1 MDEKKHYPSKKYD
14 WSKTN
19 ELIRPQKSRHLEKE
33 FTQEG
38 NLTMLN
44 GKPFNGFE
52 VELVYKDGTIA
63 REIEFNDGEAERGWS
78 PEYYPNGK
86 LQELSLSFSS
96 YVDIAYFYFDED
108 GTILKRYISYT
119 EPDIVKTAME
129 LFNFTEDEKDWVI
142 KHYIEGFKGQWDED
156 IDEKYLR

>member
-33 FTQEG
+33 FTYEG
-38 NLTMLN
+38 NLTILN
-44 GKPFNGFE
+44 EKPFNGFS
-52 VELVYKDGTIA
+52 VGAVYKDGTIA
-63 REIEFNDGEAERGWS
+63 EEDEFNDGEARGYS

-86 LQELSLSFSS
+86 LQELSLAYSD

-129 LFNFTEDEKDWVI
+129 LFHFTEDEKDWVI
-142 KHYIEGFKGQWDED
+142 KHYIEGFKEQWNED